1 MNNNNRLINLFKR
14 QTTNSI
20 FKLLTKL
27 AKDDTVCSLHLKEYD
42 THLPH
47 LKDVEAYIY
56 ATCTNVVLVYL
67 DHNKGNVELADEEEF
82 YNDIPQYFTDTSHR
96 VSPVWKLHETLKVM
110 EYRMAQALV
119 GNSISLKNKTL
130 HGVLI
135 SDSKFIN
142 VEDMREEWRAMN
154 VTVVESVDDVSTV
167 NLPSNFDFNRSG
179 MDYIDAVIS
188 RKDMPGE
195 IASEKPVSL
204 EPEDDFEQLLQ
215 NFINSEFKTEDT
227 GCDAAAEDEEEEG
240 EKECDDE
247 PDDSFGEDPF
257 DDSDF
262 PLGEVQQNVNLN
274 VKVEIL
280 RPIANPREE
289 LNKLVGCEDIKRRMD
304 ELLALVRYN
313 QQMNELFPDSKQHYV
328 SLHSLFLGRPGT
340 GKTTVCKIFGSL
352 LREAGV
358 LSKGHVVLA
367 NRSTF
372 IGTLWGDEE
381 RSVNQI
387 LEKAQ
392 GGVLMIDEAYLLD
405 SGNEKDPGRLVIQL
419 LMNILADESQRDIAV
434 VLCGYREPMLKLLDT
449 NPGLSSRFPNR
460 FEFADFTVD
469 ELLQI
474 TRHRIKEYQYRFTRS
489 AWIKYRGVLDAAYQV
504 RDPKTWGNARFVA
517 NQLESIYIRHATR
530 CIRRPPRDKRRM
542 RVLTPADIQ
551 PIEVPRSKPRLG
563 FC

>member
-1 MNNNNRLINLFKR
+1 MNNDNRLIYIFKR
-14 QTTNSI
+14 QTRNSI
-20 FKLLTKL
+20 FKLMTNLGTDAGVSSMFLDKFEEEL
-27 AKDDTVCSLHLKEYD
+27 EVN
-42 THLPH
+42 
-47 LKDVEAYIY
+47 DVYLY
-56 ATCTNVVLVYL
+56 AMGTNVVMVCL
-67 DHNKGNVELADEEEF
+67 DHFEGDEELADEELYGHEK
-82 YNDIPQYFTDTSHR
+82 PLYFTQCTHR
-96 VSPVWKLHETLKVM
+96 VSPVWKLSNAMKVADA
-110 EYRMAQALV
+110 RLRKLDGCPV
-119 GNSISLKNKTL
+119 SLEKGTL
-130 HGVLI
+130 HGVLVTDSSLLNADDI
-135 SDSKFIN
+135 REVWRDMNIKVIDSVSDVRHLNFQTNPDSDELGKEYIQAIATGTEG
-142 VEDMREEWRAMN
+142 VEIYKKKE
-154 VTVVESVDDVSTV
+154 
-167 NLPSNFDFNRSG
+167 
-179 MDYIDAVIS
+179 
-188 RKDMPGE
+188 
-195 IASEKPVSL
+195 EKP
-204 EPEDDFEQLLQ
+204 EKEEDADEEFTRMLNE
-215 NFINSEFKTEDT
+215 FINSESRKTHD
-227 GCDAAAEDEEEEG
+227 DNDDDNALLSDEELSPS
-240 EKECDDE
+240 DDE
-247 PDDSFGEDPF
+247 LFP
-257 DDSDF
+257 SD
-262 PLGEVQQNVNLN
+262 EVQQNGNLS

-280 RPIANPREE
+280 RPIAHPREE
-289 LNKLVGCEDIKRRMD
+289 LEKLVGCEDIKRRMD

-313 QQMNELFPDSKQHYV
+313 RQMNELFPDSKQHEV
-328 SLHSLFLGRPGT
+328 SLHSLFLGCPGT